1 MSTTI
6 STTISTTRI
15 FTKRVAKRVLE
26 RREILGNR
34 APFGDVS
41 RKIEVVV
48 ESGAILRTDGKKSE
62 EEEEMEREED
72 KVDKV
77 LQEPPVVRKM
87 LVNLD
92 LLNQMNENP
101 QNHPKHSIL
110 ELTEEMKKKMTS
122 VWERTLHVSNLSQ
135 LVNEC
140 NLRWLFSHYGKIQKL
155 YLPRQR
161 FQTITDEDG
170 NEIHPLRGFA
180 FITFHS
186 LQDAMTAKQKLDN
199 YGWQQMII
207 HVEKATVVCSSYTF

>member
-1 MSTTI
+1 MSTT
-6 STTISTTRI
+6 TLSTTRM
-15 FTKRVAKRVLE
+15 FTKRVPKRVLD
-26 RREILGNR
+26 RREVLMNHK
-34 APFGDVS
+34 PFGDVS

-48 ESGAILRTDGKKSE
+48 ESGAILRTDGKKTE
-62 EEEEMEREED
+62 EEEEMEKED
-72 KVDKV
+72 KII
-77 LQEPPVVRKM
+77 QEPPPPVRKM
-87 LVNLD
+87 LVNMD

-110 ELTEEMKKKMTS
+110 ELTEEMKKKMTGI
-122 VWERTLHVSNLSQ
+122 WERTLHISNLSQ
-135 LVNEC
+135 STTEC

-161 FQTITDEDG
+161 FQTIIDEDG

-199 YGWQQMII
+199 YGWNQMII
-207 HVEKATVVCSSYTF
+207 HVDLATIVCSSYTF